1 MPPLT
6 QPSAVR
12 ALLRQDPIWS
22 VYALGD
28 LAPASWPKALWFTP
42 DLTLLY
48 RDYGVSILFAL
59 GTASLAEAIPH
70 ATFPLHLQL
79 RPDAFAIASR
89 LLPIHRQHLMHRM
102 AWRRRPAAWPAAA
115 STRRLTPSDLPALE
129 RLYADGAASG
139 ESPDFFFP
147 SMLHDGVFCG
157 HWEHGELTAAA
168 GTHLYSPAE
177 GVAAI
182 GNVYTR
188 RDRRGRGLAR
198 LVTAA
203 VVDALSPLETIALNV
218 RAANAPA
225 IRAYAAIGFVHHCDF
240 YEAVTNGIPI
250 ETGTP
255 GHR

>member
-6 QPSAVR
+6 SPDAIR
-12 ALLRQDPIWS
+12 AILRQDPIWS

-28 LAPASWPKALWFTP
+28 LAPSSWPKALWFTP

-59 GTASLAEAIPH
+59 GTASLAEAIPL

-102 AWRRRPAAWPAAA
+102 AFRRSAAWPAPNSA
-115 STRRLTPSDLPALE
+115 RRLTPADLPALQ
-129 RLYADGAASG
+129 RLYADGAASS

-157 HWEHGELTAAA
+157 IWENGELTAAA
-168 GTHLYSPAE
+168 GTHLYCPAE

-218 RAANAPA
+218 RASNTPA
-225 IRAYAAIGFVHHCDF
+225 IRAYEAIGFAHHCDF
-240 YEAVTNGIPI
+240 YEAVTNGTPT

-255 GHR
+255 AHR